1 MPRAYNSRVM
11 NRVVLFVAASL
22 AAFAPSARAQPP
34 APNEA
39 TRILEKAQAAVLGDV
54 ASYTLRM
61 TVNRSGK
68 SPRVVTMDGF
78 KSGDDRGLVRYTDP
92 PKEKGTVY
100 LRRDENTYI
109 YLPAAEKVARV
120 GPKQTFGGGD
130 FNNGDIFRL
139 SLTRDYEATLSGEE
153 TVEGAPC
160 NVLEL
165 KARNRGVAY
174 DRVRYLVRKDGSF
187 FPCYAEYFTISGKKL
202 KTLRS
207 GEVEMIGGRKRPTR
221 LVMESALETE
231 ASTELKFLK
240 IDDHPK
246 LDERMFSPASL
257 ERER

>member
-1 MPRAYNSRVM
+1 MRA
-11 NRVVLFVAASL
+11 
-22 AAFAPSARAQPP
+22 SAQTPVT
-34 APNEA
+34 NEA
-39 TRILEKAQAAVLGDV
+39 TRILEKAQVAVLGDT

-61 TVNRSGK
+61 TVNRNGK

-78 KSGDDRGLVRYTDP
+78 KAGDDRGLVRYIDP

-100 LRRDENTYI
+100 LRRDDNTYI

-139 SLTRDYEATLSGEE
+139 SLTRDYEATLTGDEM
-153 TVEGAPC
+153 VDGAAC
-160 NVLEL
+160 SVLEL

-174 DRVRYLVRKDGSF
+174 DRVRYLVRKDGTY
-187 FPCYAEYFTISGKKL
+187 FPCLAEYFTISGKKL
-202 KTLRS
+202 KILKS
-207 GEVEMIGGRKRPTR
+207 GEVETIGGRKRPTR
-221 LVMESALETE
+221 MIMESALETG

-240 IDDHPK
+240 IDDRPK

>member
-1 MPRAYNSRVM
+1 MRSALADLCLLV
-11 NRVVLFVAASL
+11 FVISG
-22 AAFAPSARAQPP
+22 PSVFGQTGPT
-34 APNEA
+34 NGA
-39 TRILEKAQAAVLGDV
+39 TRILERAQAAVLGET

-68 SPRVVTMDGF
+68 PARVVTMDGF
-78 KSGDDRGLVRYTDP
+78 KAGDDRGLVRYTDP

-100 LRRDENTYI
+100 LRRDDNTYI

-139 SLTRDYEATLSGEE
+139 SLTKDYEATLAGEE
-153 TVEGAPC
+153 KVDGVTC
-160 NVLEL
+160 DILEL

-174 DRVRYLVRKDGSF
+174 DRVRYLVRKDGTF
-187 FPCYAEYFTISGKKL
+187 FPCIAEYFTISGKKL
-202 KTLRS
+202 KILRS
-207 GEVEMIGGRKRPTR
+207 DEVELIGGRKRPTR
-221 LVMESALETE
+221 LLMESALETG

>member
-1 MPRAYNSRVM
+1 VRGVIPSR
-11 NRVVLFVAASL
+11 LL
-22 AAFAPSARAQPP
+22 AALALGAAATAFAQTP

-39 TRILEKAQAAVLGDV
+39 TRILEKAQATILGET

-61 TVNRSGK
+61 TVTRTGK

-78 KSGDDRGLVRYTDP
+78 KSGDERGLVRYTDP

-100 LRRDENTYI
+100 LRREENTYI

-139 SLTRDYEATLSGEE
+139 SLTRDYEATLAGEE
-153 TVEGAPC
+153 VVDGVTC
-160 NVLEL
+160 HVLEL

-174 DRVRYLVRKDGSF
+174 DRVRYLVRKDGTF
-187 FPCYAEYFTISGKKL
+187 FPCLAEYFTISGKKL
-202 KTLRS
+202 KVLRS
-207 GEVEMIGGRKRPTR
+207 DEVETLGGRKRPTR
-221 LVMESALETE
+221 MIMESALEAG

-240 IDDHPK
+240 IDDRPK

>member
-1 MPRAYNSRVM
+1 VRGVISFP
-11 NRVVLFVAASL
+11 LFAAIALSTAAS
-22 AAFAPSARAQPP
+22 AQTQAPS
-34 APNEA
+34 EA
-39 TRILEKAQAAVLGDV
+39 TRILEKAQASVLGDT

-61 TVNRSGK
+61 TVTRAGK

-100 LRRDENTYI
+100 LRRDDNTYI
-109 YLPAAEKVARV
+109 YIPAAEKVARV

-139 SLTRDYEATLSGEE
+139 SLTRDYDATLAGEE
-153 TVEGAPC
+153 TVDGLSC
-160 NVLEL
+160 HVLEL

-174 DRVRYLVRKDGSF
+174 DRVRYLVRKDGTF
-187 FPCYAEYFTISGKKL
+187 FPCLAEYFTISGKKL
-202 KTLRS
+202 KVLRTD
-207 GEVEMIGGRKRPTR
+207 EVENLGGRKRPTR
-221 LVMESALETE
+221 LIMENALEAG

-240 IDDHPK
+240 IDDRPK
-246 LDERMFSPASL
+246 LDDRMFSPAAL

>member
-1 MPRAYNSRVM
+1 MRGAFSL
-11 NRVVLFVAASL
+11 LFL
-22 AAFAPSARAQPP
+22 AAPFVFAGPGVGAQEAPARETG
-34 APNEA
+34 EA
-39 TRILEKAQAAVLGDV
+39 TRILAKAQAAVLGET

-61 TVNRSGK
+61 TVNRTGK
-68 SPRVVTMDGF
+68 STRVVTMDGF
-78 KSGDDRGLVRYTDP
+78 KSGDERGLVRYLDP

-100 LRRDENTYI
+100 LRRDDNTYI

-139 SLTRDYEATLSGEE
+139 SLTRDYEAALAGEE
-153 TVEGAPC
+153 TVEGVVC
-160 NVLEL
+160 DVLEL

-187 FPCYAEYFTISGKKL
+187 FPCLAEYFTISGKKL
-202 KTLRS
+202 KILRT
-207 GEVEMIGGRKRPTR
+207 GDIEVLGGRRRPTR
-221 LVMESALETE
+221 LLMESALEAG

-240 IDDHPK
+240 IDDRPR
-246 LDERMFSPASL
+246 LDERIFSPASL

>member
-1 MPRAYNSRVM
+1 MRGLIS
-11 NRVVLFVAASL
+11 VLFLSPIVALNTASGV
-22 AAFAPSARAQPP
+22 SAQSQ

-39 TRILEKAQAAVLGDV
+39 ARILEKAQAAVLGET
-54 ASYTLRM
+54 AAYTLRM
-61 TVNRSGK
+61 TVNRTGK
-68 SPRVVTMDGF
+68 PARVVTMDGF
-78 KSGDDRGLVRYTDP
+78 KSGDDRGLVRYVDP
-92 PKEKGTVY
+92 PREKGTVY
-100 LRRDENTYI
+100 LRREDNTYI

-139 SLTRDYEATLSGEE
+139 SLTRDYEATMAGEE

-160 NVLEL
+160 HVLEL

-174 DRVRYLVRKDGSF
+174 DRVRYLVRKDGTF
-187 FPCYAEYFTISGKKL
+187 FPCLAEYFTISGKKL
-202 KTLRS
+202 KVLRS
-207 GEVEMIGGRKRPTR
+207 DEVETLGGRRRPTR
-221 LVMESALETE
+221 LVMESALESG

-240 IDDHPK
+240 IDDRPR

>member
-1 MPRAYNSRVM
+1 MRATA
-11 NRVVLFVAASL
+11 LFLLTATLLASS
-22 AAFAPSARAQPP
+22 AARAQAP
-34 APNEA
+34 AATEA
-39 TRILEKAQAAVLGDV
+39 TRILEKAQAIILGET

-61 TVNRSGK
+61 TVNRTGK
-68 SPRVVTMDGF
+68 SARVVTMDGF

-100 LRRDENTYI
+100 LRREENTYI

-139 SLTRDYEATLSGEE
+139 SLTRDYEAILAGDE
-153 TVEGAPC
+153 TVDGAVC
-160 NVLEL
+160 HVLEL

-174 DRVRYLVRKDGSF
+174 DRVRYLVRADGTY
-187 FPCYAEYFTISGKKL
+187 FPCLAEYFTISGKKL
-202 KTLRS
+202 KILRTGEIETL
-207 GEVEMIGGRKRPTR
+207 GGRKRPTR
-221 LVMESALETE
+221 LIMESALETG

-240 IDDHPK
+240 IDDRPK